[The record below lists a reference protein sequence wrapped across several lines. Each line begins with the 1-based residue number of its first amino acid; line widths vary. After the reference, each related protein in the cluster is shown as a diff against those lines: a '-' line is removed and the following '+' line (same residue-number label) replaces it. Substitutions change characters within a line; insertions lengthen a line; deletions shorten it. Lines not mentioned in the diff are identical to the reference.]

1 MSTQPLATQGAPS
14 AGLWQAVSGK
24 NSIWRKSPALVAGG
38 TMVGIIILIAIFAQ
52 QIVPYDPIAQDFN
65 SILQPPSL
73 THLLG
78 TDNYGRDM
86 FSRIV
91 ASTPLDLTVGVV
103 SVFFPLVLGI
113 IIGTISGYYG
123 GVIDN
128 FFMRLVDI
136 VIAFPFMVLII
147 AIIAVLGPG
156 LQNAVIAITIASWI
170 IYARLVRGEILVAKN
185 LEYVMAAKTLG
196 YSDFRIIFRHI
207 LPNIITAAIVFAAV
221 DIVLDILVASSLGFL
236 GLGVQPPTP
245 EWGQLISEGRGFMT
259 TAWWITTFPGVA
271 IVITGIAFGLLADGL
286 ADLLR
291 PGGSKA

>member
-1 MSTQPLATQGAPS
+1 MSTQPLATTADSRSLRG
-14 AGLWQAVSGK
+14 AVSGK
-24 NSIWRKSPALVAGG
+24 ESLWRRSPALVAGG
-38 TMVGIIILIAIFAQ
+38 TLVGIIILVAALSQF
-52 QIVPYDPIAQDFN
+52 IVPYDPIAQDFN
-65 SILQPPSL
+65 NVLQAPSFA
-73 THLLG
+73 HLLG
-78 TDNYGRDM
+78 TDNYGRDV
-86 FSRIV
+86 FSRII
-91 ASTPLDLTVGVV
+91 ASTPLDITVGVV
-103 SVFFPLVLGI
+103 SVFLPLILGI

-123 GVIDN
+123 GIIDN
-128 FFMRLVDI
+128 VFMRLVDI

-156 LQNAVIAITIASWI
+156 MQNVVIAITIASWI

-207 LPNIITAAIVFAAV
+207 LPNIITPAIVFAAV

-259 TAWWITTFPGVA
+259 SAWWMTTFPGIA